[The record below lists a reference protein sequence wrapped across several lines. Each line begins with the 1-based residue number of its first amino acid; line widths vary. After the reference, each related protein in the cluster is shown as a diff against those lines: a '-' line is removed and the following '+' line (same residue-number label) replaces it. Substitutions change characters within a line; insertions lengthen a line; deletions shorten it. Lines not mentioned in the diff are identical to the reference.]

1 MPRFILGIRSYGLKN
16 IMNPATT
23 AAVIAMI
30 ITQTQIEAPA
40 SFFSSISITSF
51 VAIQMPIEREGKPDF
66 LCECEERE
74 LTSSVTLQS
83 LHKLPSI
90 EVLGRINYWG
100 QVKAIY

>member
-1 MPRFILGIRSYGLKN
+1 
-16 IMNPATT
+16 MNPATT
-23 AAVIAMI
+23 AAVIAMM

-51 VAIQMPIEREGKPDF
+51 VAIQMPIERDGKPDF
-66 LCECEERE
+66 LGKCEERE
-74 LTSSVTLQS
+74 LTCSVTLQS